1 MLNHLPSRWA
11 TTLTSAGSIEVELV
25 RQPPLLDEVVG
36 VRGLVL
42 DDCPV
47 GELLALLD
55 EEVHVPQ
62 PALVANPESGV
73 ALLPMQEVPISPLKR
88 DARLAFPHVPDFHD
102 LLHVFVVGVS
112 NLGVQGVLWVMAHG
126 LEDAPA
132 RAVAQLGDRDV

>member
-25 RQPPLLDEVVG
+25 RQPPLPDEVVG

-62 PALVANPESGV
+62 PVLVADPEKGV
-73 ALLPMQEVPISPLKR
+73 ALLPMQEVSVRPLKR
-88 DARLAFPHVPDFHD
+88 DVCLAFPHVPDFHD

-112 NLGVQGVLWVMAHG
+112 NLGVQGVLWMMVYS
-126 LEDAPA
+126 LKDAPA
-132 RAVAQLGDRDV
+132 RTVAQLGDRDV